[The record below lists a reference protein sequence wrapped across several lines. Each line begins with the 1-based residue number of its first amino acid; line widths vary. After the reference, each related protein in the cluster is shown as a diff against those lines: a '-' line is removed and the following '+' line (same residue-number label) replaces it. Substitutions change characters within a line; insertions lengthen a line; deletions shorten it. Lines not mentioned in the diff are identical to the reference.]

1 MLQDQVLREV
11 NFKAV
16 RSQGAGGQHV
26 NKVATKVILVFNLTE
41 SQAFTEEEKERLS
54 ASLKNRLTLDG
65 LLVIR
70 VSETRSQFKNR
81 RLAEKRL
88 LALLEQH
95 LQPAKE
101 RKKTKPTKAS
111 REKRLQKKR
120 HISEKKA
127 GRKKPD
133 LD

>member
-1 MLQDQVLREV
+1 MDPDQVLREV
-11 NFKAV
+11 KFKAV

-26 NKVATKVILVFNLTE
+26 NKVATKVVLVFDPVHSEAINP
-41 SQAFTEEEKERLS
+41 EEKDRLI
-54 ASLKNRLTLDG
+54 ASLKHRLTADG
-65 LLVIR
+65 LLVVQ

-81 RLAEKRL
+81 RLAEQKL

-95 LQPAKE
+95 LRPQKE
-101 RKKTKPTKAS
+101 RIKTRPTKTS
-111 REKRLQKKR
+111 KEKRLQKKR
-120 HISEKKA
+120 HTSEKKA

>member
-11 NFKAV
+11 KFKAV

-26 NKVATKVILVFNLTE
+26 NKVATKVILLFNLIE
-41 SQAFTEEEKERLS
+41 SEAFTEEEKERLL

-70 VSETRSQFKNR
+70 VSETRSQLKNR
-81 RLAEKRL
+81 RLAEQRL

-95 LQPAKE
+95 LQPPKE

>member
-95 LQPAKE
+95 LLPAKE

>member
-1 MLQDQVLREV
+1 MLQDQVIREV
-11 NFKAV
+11 KFKAV

-26 NKVATKVILVFNLTE
+26 NKVATKVILVFNLAD
-41 SQAFTEEEKERLS
+41 SLAFTEEEKERLS
-54 ASLKNRLTLDG
+54 ASLKHRLTRDG

-70 VSETRSQFKNR
+70 VSETRSQYKNR
-81 RLAEKRL
+81 RLAEQRL
-88 LALLEQH
+88 MELLEQH
-95 LQPAKE
+95 LQPQKE
-101 RKKTKPTKAS
+101 RKRTKPTKAS

-127 GRKKPD
+127 GRKKPG